1 MDIVTSA
8 LLTVASAIVAA
19 YVLYFVVRKAVTAAL
34 KETAVWKAEGG
45 VQAVFDEREF
55 ARTGIRPKRPTEG

>member
-8 LLTVASAIVAA
+8 LLTVASALVTAF
-19 YVLYFVVRKAVTAAL
+19 VLYFVVRKAVTAAL

-45 VQAVFDEREF
+45 IQTEIDARTF
-55 ARTGIRPKRPTEG
+55 ARTGIRPTPTAEG